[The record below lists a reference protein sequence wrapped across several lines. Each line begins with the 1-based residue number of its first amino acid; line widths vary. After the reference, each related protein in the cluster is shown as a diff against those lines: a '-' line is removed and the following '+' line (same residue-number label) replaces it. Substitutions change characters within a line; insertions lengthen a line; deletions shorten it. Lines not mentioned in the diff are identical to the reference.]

1 MRQQVKRGL
10 LVLFGACFL
19 VAYGVYW
26 WHQVSL
32 DRQVAQDQI
41 PRELVEEAA
50 AIREGFEPSAAT
62 TLPVAMKRLEA
73 LSDEDRSQ
81 VLVIL
86 SEDPVVAVRMAIL
99 PYLRKDRMHPRVR
112 ATLARMAR
120 DDEDKVVRE
129 TASDA
134 LAGRS
139 P

>member
-10 LVLFGACFL
+10 LVLFGACVIL
-19 VAYGVYW
+19 AYGVYW

-32 DRQVAQDQI
+32 DRQVAQDQV
-41 PRELVEEAA
+41 PEELVAEAA
-50 AIREGFEPSAAT
+50 AIRQGFDPAAAT
-62 TLPVAMKRLEA
+62 TLPVALKRLEKLA
-73 LSDEDRSQ
+73 DEDRAS
-81 VLVIL
+81 VLVVL
-86 SEDPVVAVRMAIL
+86 AQDPDVAVRMAIL

-112 ATLARMAR
+112 AALARMAR

-134 LAGRS
+134 LAGRA